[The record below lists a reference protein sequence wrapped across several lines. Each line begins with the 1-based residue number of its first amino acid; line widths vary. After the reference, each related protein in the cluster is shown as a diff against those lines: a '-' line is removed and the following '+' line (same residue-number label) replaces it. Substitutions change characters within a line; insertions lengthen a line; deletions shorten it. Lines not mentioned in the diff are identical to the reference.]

1 MDQSPNKIRGFP
13 HYKRHLQQPQKIN
26 ETPLMVDQPIYFF
39 EVKIKPMNAT
49 EETGSFGEI
58 VSPFAEQI
66 LQHLLYQGNRNDC
79 APFTVA
85 TLVHAFTHQRVNPL
99 ELAQEMNKPVWR
111 GIRPVIRRIPNWA
124 TFPWGI
130 VDVLRQFGFSARWQ
144 FLIQIEEVM
153 EHLPYPILYLPI
165 LLSLHPLWA
174 HVMTLV
180 AYHPERGFGFANT
193 QLEGAKVDWLAKDR
207 FLRLWNATFRCTVI
221 VTL

>member
-1 MDQSPNKIRGFP
+1 
-13 HYKRHLQQPQKIN
+13 
-26 ETPLMVDQPIYFF
+26 
-39 EVKIKPMNAT
+39 MNAI

-85 TLVHAFTHQRVNPL
+85 TLVNAFTNQRVDPL

-130 VDVLRQFGFSARWQ
+130 VDILRQFGFSARWR
-144 FLIQIEEVM
+144 FIIQVEEVIK
-153 EHLPYPILYLPI
+153 HLPHSILYLPI
-165 LLSLHPLWA
+165 LLSWHPLWA
-174 HVMTLV
+174 HVMTLI
-180 AYHPERGFGFANT
+180 AYHPKRGFGFANT
-193 QLEGAKVDWLAKDR
+193 QLEGTKVDWLEEAR
-207 FLRLWNATFRCTVI
+207 FLKLWNATFRCTVI